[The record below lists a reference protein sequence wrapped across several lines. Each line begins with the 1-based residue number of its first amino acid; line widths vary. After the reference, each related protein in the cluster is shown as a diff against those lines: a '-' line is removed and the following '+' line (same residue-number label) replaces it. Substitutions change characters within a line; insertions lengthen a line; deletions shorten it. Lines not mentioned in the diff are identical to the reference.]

1 MCKFCNYRIVPFIIV
16 LSFLLSP
23 FFRTACATSTIE
35 LISPEV
41 TGINSVF
48 DYAGY
53 LAKLNKT
60 YSFEDTKMH
69 ELQFSVTKKSYFV
82 FEFLSKNGSSSKYDF
97 VLQCANGKDKVEK
110 VLKHSNGSTL
120 DSSSTDSNNVYN
132 HCRMFQYKDGKEIL
146 LYSVPLVSGIYKF
159 KVQAELGT
167 TLHAVLLQ
175 NKNLFSIKNAKLVNG
190 GKAVEF
196 ELNCSPSLTG
206 CLVCIVDGAYD
217 PKKEWLSWFSKKGKT
232 YEKSL
237 CFVKDKYDFNR
248 IYSDESP
255 YFRCTENGS
264 YTIIVTD
271 PLGHLFLADTVSITQ
286 ISRAV
291 S

>member
-1 MCKFCNYRIVPFIIV
+1 VPFIIV

-23 FFRTACATSTIE
+23 FFRTACAANTVE
-35 LISPEV
+35 LISPEI

-53 LAKLNKT
+53 LAKQDKT
-60 YSFEDTKMH
+60 YSFKDTKMH

-82 FEFLSKNGSSSKYDF
+82 FEFLSKDGSSGKYDF
-97 VLQCANGKDKVEK
+97 VLQCVSEQDKVEK

-120 DSSSTDSNNVYN
+120 DSSSADSNNVYN
-132 HCRMFQYKDGKEIL
+132 HYRTFQYKSNKEIL

-159 KVQAELGT
+159 RVQAELGT
-167 TLHAVLLQ
+167 TLHAALLQ
-175 NKNLFSIKNAKLVNG
+175 NKNLFSIKNARLVDG

-196 ELNCSPSLTG
+196 KLNCSPSLTG
-206 CLVCIVDGAYD
+206 CLVCITNGAYD
-217 PKKEWLSWFSKKGKT
+217 PKKEWLSWFSKKGRS
-232 YEKSL
+232 YAKSL
-237 CFVKDKYDFNR
+237 CFAKGKYDFNR
-248 IYSDESP
+248 IYGDESP
-255 YFRCTENGS
+255 SFRCTENGS

-286 ISRAV
+286 IN
-291 S
+291 